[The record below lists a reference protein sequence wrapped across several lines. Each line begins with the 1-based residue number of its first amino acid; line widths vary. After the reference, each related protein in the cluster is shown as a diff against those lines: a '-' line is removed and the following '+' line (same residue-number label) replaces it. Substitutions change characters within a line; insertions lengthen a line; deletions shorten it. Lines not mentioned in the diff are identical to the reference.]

1 MSLLKSKDSELDV
14 LVEFEEKN
22 SNQNIIRD
30 DYSQWGL
37 SGESSGENRAGMLRR
52 DFDMHMAMCK
62 GSQLIHMGDLHFKE
76 AMNGDPGDMMA
87 RALLAQDDY
96 R

>member
-14 LVEFEEKN
+14 LVELEEKYA
-22 SNQNIIRD
+22 NQNILKD
-30 DYSQWGL
+30 DYSEWGFA
-37 SGESSGENRAGMLRR
+37 GGKCGENRAGMLRG

-62 GSQLIHMGDLHFKE
+62 GSQLIHMGDLHFKA
-76 AMNGDPGDMMA
+76 AMNGDPDDMMA